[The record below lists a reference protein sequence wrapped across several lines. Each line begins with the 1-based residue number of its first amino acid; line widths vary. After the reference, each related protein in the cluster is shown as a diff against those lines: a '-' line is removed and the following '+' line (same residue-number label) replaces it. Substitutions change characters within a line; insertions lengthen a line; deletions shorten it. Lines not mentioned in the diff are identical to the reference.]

1 MAVIVRKMKVED
13 ISDVKRADLISW
25 SELIERDYPLRV
37 RVECR
42 TDENILSYLHSDPD
56 GAFVAADEFAG
67 IIGSSFSHVWGKT
80 GWVGPLSVLPSYQGK
95 GVGKELLKSSLRYLE
110 DQGCSDIGLETM
122 PESEVN
128 LGMYFKVGLKPEG
141 MVLILAKKLDENE
154 PPDEN
159 FGDVSVERL
168 SDSEVKNHVMAQIR
182 RISNSLHPGLDYSGE
197 VELTE
202 KFSFG
207 DTLVAAHKG
216 KVVGFCVTHT
226 VARRENMRGAAIRVM
241 ATDPSVKD
249 NIVEPL
255 IASAELMAMDSK
267 ANELSLPIP
276 GLTRRGMDI
285 AFSRGYSV
293 IQSFARLMWIG
304 SSGITEK
311 NTNLSSW
318 SG

>member
-1 MAVIVRKMKVED
+1 MALIVRKMKVED

-25 SELIERDYPLRV
+25 SELTERDYPLRA
-37 RVECR
+37 RFASR
-42 TDENILSYLHSDPD
+42 TDENILCCLHSDPD

-95 GVGKELLKSSLRYLE
+95 GVGKELLKFSLRYLE

-122 PESEVN
+122 PENAAN

-141 MVLILAKKLDENE
+141 MVLILSKKLDENE
-154 PPDEN
+154 PPDED

-168 SDSEVKNHVMAQIR
+168 SDSGVKNHVMAQIK
-182 RISNSLHPGLDYSGE
+182 RISSSLHPGLDYSGE

-207 DTLVAAHKG
+207 DTLVAAFKG
-216 KVVGFCVTHT
+216 KVVGFSITHT
-226 VARRENMRGAAIRVM
+226 VLRRENMLGAAIRVL

-249 NIVEPL
+249 NLVEPL

-267 ANELSLPIP
+267 ANEISLPIP
-276 GLTRRGMDI
+276 GLSRRGLDI
-285 AFSRGYSV
+285 AFSRGYAV
-293 IQSFARLMWIG
+293 VQSFARLMWIG

-311 NTNLSSW
+311 NTNLCSW
-318 SG
+318 SY